1 MDTNIHLSPG
11 VDLLIIVSAPWCKN
25 AYRYSDYA
33 PAKIAL
39 LKTKGFT
46 SIFSNADAEFLV
58 WLCRNQK
65 KFSHKALKVL
75 RRGHKKEVFIRQ
87 HYIT

>member
-1 MDTNIHLSPG
+1 MGGYYLHNTDHKGSKLPFSKG
-11 VDLLIIVSAPWCKN
+11 
-25 AYRYSDYA
+25 
-33 PAKIAL
+33 KIAL
-39 LKTKGFT
+39 LKTKEFT

-75 RRGHKKEVFIRQ
+75 HRGHKKEVFIQQ
-87 HYIT
+87 HSITCGFGTTKPDDARG